1 MAISK
6 LTSPVTQN
14 DAINK
19 INEVID
25 NIGSGGTSPSP
36 SSSTPLM
43 DGTAAV
49 GTSTDY
55 ARGDHRH
62 PSDTTK
68 ADAEQVDDLEARFD
82 TLESSAVTN
91 VAWDTTN
98 HKLTK
103 TINGT
108 TSDISILPGLLN
120 RGTITAFNNATTT
133 GLYTYASSATN
144 RPPVSAGGAC
154 LVLYISS
161 SSCWQLAFITSTSS
175 TAMQAYARRM
185 YSSGNWTSW
194 KAFTFSS

>member
-25 NIGSGGTSPSP
+25 NLGGGGTSPSP

-55 ARGDHRH
+55 ARGDHVH
-62 PSDTTK
+62 PSDTSK
-68 ADAEQVDDLEARFD
+68 ADK
-82 TLESSAVTN
+82 SSAVTN
-91 VAWDTTN
+91 VDWDTTN
-98 HKLTK
+98 YQLTQ
-103 TINGT
+103 TINGV
-108 TSDISILPGLLN
+108 TSNISALPGLLS
-120 RGTITAFNNATTT
+120 RGTITAFNDVTTT
-133 GLYTYASSATN
+133 GLYIYTSSATN
-144 RPPVSAGGAC
+144 RPPVSAGGCC
-154 LVLYISS
+154 LVLRISS
-161 SSCWQLAFITSTSS
+161 TSCWQLAFITSTSS

-185 YSSGNWTSW
+185 YSSGNWTAW
-194 KAFTFSS
+194 KAFTFAS

>member
-25 NIGSGGTSPSP
+25 NLGGGGTSPSP

-55 ARGDHRH
+55 ARGDHVH
-62 PSDTTK
+62 PSDTSK
-68 ADAEQVDDLEARFD
+68 ADK
-82 TLESSAVTN
+82 SSAVTN
-91 VAWDTTN
+91 VDWDTTN
-98 HKLTK
+98 YQLTQ
-103 TINGT
+103 TINGV
-108 TSDISILPGLLN
+108 TSNISALPGLLS
-120 RGTITAFNNATTT
+120 RGTITAFNDVTTT
-133 GLYTYASSATN
+133 GLYIYTSSAKN
-144 RPPVSAGGAC
+144 RPPVSAGGCC
-154 LVLYISS
+154 LVLRISS
-161 SSCWQLAFITSTSS
+161 TSCWQLAFITSTSS

-185 YSSGNWTSW
+185 YSSGNWTAW
-194 KAFTFSS
+194 KAFTFAS